1 MYLCRYC
8 NESGI
13 GITSLEWYPD
23 TGDMDSGQDSRRGL
37 YFADK
42 EGYIGWFQ
50 GAWPVKQ
57 GGGEGVRGDDD
68 LLAEDSLLMEGI
80 PPDAIFGTDDIMDND
95 QLLDGNDVGNV
106 ATLPG
111 SHGNRQE
118 LSEEPDDDDD
128 ITQLRKRRRLEDSD
142 GETGSV
148 VGKGLR
154 LILALTAP

>member
-1 MYLCRYC
+1 
-8 NESGI
+8 
-13 GITSLEWYPD
+13 
-23 TGDMDSGQDSRRGL
+23 
-37 YFADK
+37 
-42 EGYIGWFQ
+42 
-50 GAWPVKQ
+50 
-57 GGGEGVRGDDD
+57 
-68 LLAEDSLLMEGI
+68 MEGI
-80 PPDAIFGTDDIMDND
+80 LPDAIFGTDDIMDNN
-95 QLLDGNDVGNV
+95 QLLDGNDVVGNV

-154 LILALTAP
+154 LILPLTSSSAP